1 MKQLK
6 SSIEDLREI
15 FEKGIKARHITE
27 PFCSFDESAI
37 AQDVKKF
44 LDTKN
49 FDVIGVRTN
58 GIINGYAC
66 RRDLTEGKLSKYFK
80 EFDPRELL
88 PDTTSILEVLEVII
102 EFNHIFVLSFGRV
115 AGIITRGDLQKVPIR
130 MWLFSLISLIEMQML
145 RIIRERFPENSW
157 DKLIST
163 GRKEK
168 VEELF
173 MKRKKKN
180 EEIDLLDCLEFC
192 DKYTIISQTEDILE
206 KLQYDKNDFCTLL
219 KNLRKLRDNLA
230 HVQDIITANW
240 PSIIILSKTAEEFL
254 KSCETINVTGDGYT
268 SSIIQ

>member
-6 SSIEDLREI
+6 SSIDDLREI

-27 PFCSFDESAI
+27 PLCSFDESAI

-44 LDTKN
+44 LDKKDY
-49 FDVIGVRTN
+49 DVVGVRTN

-66 RRDLTEGKLSKYFK
+66 RGDLAEGQLYKYFK
-80 EFDPRELL
+80 EFDLRELL
-88 PDTTSILEVLEVII
+88 PDTASIPEVLKVII
-102 EFNHIFVLSFGRV
+102 DFNHVFILSFGRV

-130 MWLFSLISLIEMQML
+130 MWLFSLLSLIEMQML

-173 MKRKKKN
+173 RERKKKN
-180 EEIDLLDCLEFC
+180 EEIDLVDCLQFC
-192 DKYTIISQTEDILE
+192 DKYTIVSKTEDLLE
-206 KLQYDKNDFCTLL
+206 KLQYGKKEFCTLL
-219 KNLRKLRDNLA
+219 KNLKMLRDNLA
-230 HVQDIITANW
+230 HAQDIITANW
-240 PSIIILSKTAEEFL
+240 PSIINLSKIAEEFL
-254 KSCETINVTGDGYT
+254 KRCETINGGKNH
-268 SSIIQ
+268 II